1 MQIPACSRPA
11 LPALLCAVLSACVYA
26 PVPQQSY
33 SFERHPGVFLE
44 VGWQYDAYG
53 YGRSVS
59 TLVNRSGTDKCA
71 WTDQFDSRLLRAGEA
86 WQVAQVQSPGNV
98 GVSNVQGTDPNCVNA
113 KRNFH

>member
-1 MQIPACSRPA
+1 MNIPALSRTSLA
-11 LPALLCAVLSACVYA
+11 AVLAALLAGCVYA

-71 WTDQFDSRLLRAGEA
+71 WTDQLPSRLLRPGEA
-86 WQVAQVQSPGNV
+86 WQVSQVTSPGNV
-98 GVSNVQGTDPNCVNA
+98 GVANVQGTDPQCANA
-113 KRNFH
+113 KRAFH

>member
-1 MQIPACSRPA
+1 MKIPARSRLA
-11 LPALLCAVLSACVYA
+11 LPALLTVALSGCVYA

-59 TLVNRSGTDKCA
+59 TLVNRSGMDKCA
-71 WTDQFDSRLLRAGEA
+71 WTDALDSRVLRAGEA

-98 GVSNVQGTDPNCVNA
+98 GVANVQPEDPGCTNA
-113 KRNFH
+113 KRMYR